1 MASTLTPTTTSATAE
16 PLPVTEHAQAFVDA
30 GFERRLIEGV
40 RPIAEHYLAIALHH
54 LFSSGVFD
62 ELASPAEA
70 VPIASVAEALG
81 LDAHR
86 LRGLLLFLA
95 NEDVVTVEDDAVAL
109 TPKGRQ
115 YGEFRPWYT
124 MMIGGY
130 TTTLE
135 QIGRALPE
143 GSPFCTREGRYVGQ
157 GSCQVARYDGMPITR
172 TLLARA
178 GIDSREVLD
187 LGCGNG
193 LYLIDFCRDLP
204 EIRAWGA
211 EPDQGGYE
219 EAVELVEQAGMSDR
233 IRLLHRS
240 ATEFLLDPPAACD
253 PDLIVFGYVLHE
265 VLAQEGEDAV
275 VELLRGVVER
285 FPRINVVVV
294 EVVNEIENPAVMR
307 HGLARNFWNPYYL
320 LHYFTPQRLETQAFW
335 ERIFELAGLRVED
348 VITTDPAVDSTGV
361 ELGYLLRGAAA

>member
-1 MASTLTPTTTSATAE
+1 MATTLRPTE
-16 PLPVTEHAQAFVDA
+16 PLPVTDHAQAFVDA
-30 GFERRLIEGV
+30 GFERRLIEGI
-40 RPIAEHYLAIALHH
+40 RPIAEHYLAIALHN
-54 LFSSGVFD
+54 LFASGVYD
-62 ELASPAEA
+62 ELAAPAEA
-70 VPIASVAEALG
+70 VPIASLAEGLG

-95 NEDVVTVEDDAVAL
+95 NEDVVTVEDDAVSL
-109 TPKGRQ
+109 TATGRR

-124 MMIGGY
+124 MLIGGY
-130 TTTLE
+130 ATTLE

-143 GSPFCTREGRYVGQ
+143 GSPWCTREGRYVGQ

-178 GIDSREVLD
+178 GVDSREVLD

-204 EIRAWGA
+204 EIQAWGS
-211 EPDQGGYE
+211 EPDRGGYE

-233 IRLLHRS
+233 IRLENRS
-240 ATEFLLDPPAACD
+240 ATEFLLDPPAECD

-265 VLAQEGEDAV
+265 ILAQDGEDAV
-275 VELLRGVVER
+275 VGLLRSVVER

-294 EVVNEIENPAVMR
+294 EVVNAIEDAKTMR

-335 ERIFELAGLRVED
+335 ERLFEAAGLQVAD
-348 VITTDPAVDSTGV
+348 VITTDPSVDSTGV
-361 ELGYLLRGAAA
+361 ELGYLLRGQAA